1 VHFEVMGSKIQVIE
15 KVGEVEVYSEV
26 MESDEFLD

>member
-1 VHFEVMGSKIQVIE
+1 MGSKIQVIE